1 MKRECD
7 REIAAVFWEADRR
20 YVTRSVKEE
29 EENVGKQKKQKPK
42 QKQKHK
48 QKQKKQK
55 SRGRTTAQSA
65 STQRVQWL
73 TQFFS
78 HRSVKERAREGGDE
92 HEVMVMGR
100 TRGSEKSGAIKTN
113 GNRAVKAN

>member
-48 QKQKKQK
+48 QKQKKTEKSWQNDCAVGVNATGSMADPIFQPQK
-55 SRGRTTAQSA
+55 RERESKRGR
-65 STQRVQWL
+65 
-73 TQFFS
+73 
-78 HRSVKERAREGGDE
+78 G
-92 HEVMVMGR
+92 
-100 TRGSEKSGAIKTN
+100 
-113 GNRAVKAN
+113 